1 MNRLAWAKDHRRWNR
16 AQWSDVL
23 FSDEATYVVDAA
35 DRKIRCFRR
44 KGERFNQN
52 MVLEKTNRGY
62 GSVNVWGGI
71 IGHDKTPLIRLQGR
85 VTSETY
91 ISDVLQEHVVPLFLN
106 KPNSTL
112 MQDNAPP
119 HRAIITKDFLA
130 DANIPILPWPAV
142 SPDLNP
148 IENVWAALS
157 PTANFLPSCPQYGM
171 ALMLTHMSL
180 Q

>member
-1 MNRLAWAKDHRRWNR
+1 MNRLAWAKAHRRWNR
-16 AQWSDVL
+16 AQWGDVL

-112 MQDNAPP
+112 MQDNASP

-130 DANIPILPWPAV
+130 DANISILPWPAV
-142 SPDLNP
+142 SPDLNL
-148 IENVWAALS
+148 I
-157 PTANFLPSCPQYGM
+157 
-171 ALMLTHMSL
+171 
-180 Q
+180 